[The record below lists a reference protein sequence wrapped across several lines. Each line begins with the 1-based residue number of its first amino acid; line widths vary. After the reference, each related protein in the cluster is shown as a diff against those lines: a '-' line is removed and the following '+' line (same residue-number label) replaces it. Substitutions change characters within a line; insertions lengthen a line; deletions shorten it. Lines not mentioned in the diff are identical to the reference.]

1 MEVFIAFIKS
11 NVPIVVITA
20 IAVVGIIGV
29 STALIIL
36 KIRDRRVNNKLTEA
50 RDLESE

>member
-1 MEVFIAFIKS
+1 MEVFIAFIKN

-20 IAVVGIIGV
+20 IAVVGIIGI

-36 KIRDRRVNNKLTEA
+36 KIRDKRLQNKLTEV
-50 RDLESE
+50 RDPKAE